1 MVWTSVQKSLVVSEK
16 STKKRRTLR
25 CGSESAV
32 VFNFEQFI
40 SSFGKIAV
48 IENFENFENSE
59 NFKNYKKVENF
70 EKSENFEIL
79 MRVLRAIF
87 RLTCKTLCL
96 EKRKRKYPLL
106 G

>member
-1 MVWTSVQKSLVVSEK
+1 MRTSVQKSLVMSEK

-25 CGSESAV
+25 CGSESTI

-40 SSFGKIAV
+40 SSSFGKIAV

-59 NFKNYKKVENF
+59 NFKNYKKVENL

-87 RLTCKTLCL
+87 KGDFCDV
-96 EKRKRKYPLL
+96 
-106 G
+106 